1 MDQAEVRMTQKISR
15 KTKKPPPELK
25 QLELSVAQFM
35 QYWGFKKIHGRI
47 WTHLFTSQKP
57 LDSIT
62 LMSRLKVS
70 KGLMS
75 LAIRDLIEY
84 EVIKSDH
91 VGRHG
96 TTFYAANPDVMS
108 VISNVLKSREA
119 KMLAEARKAGESL
132 KKLNSQK
139 LKSTGLCPDRIQK
152 IIDLTETAQFMLD
165 TILQQSQL

>member
-75 LAIRDLIEY
+75 LAI
-84 EVIKSDH
+84 
-91 VGRHG
+91 
-96 TTFYAANPDVMS
+96 
-108 VISNVLKSREA
+108 
-119 KMLAEARKAGESL
+119 
-132 KKLNSQK
+132 
-139 LKSTGLCPDRIQK
+139 
-152 IIDLTETAQFMLD
+152 
-165 TILQQSQL
+165 